1 MWACATGTF
10 EGHGKNVSHKAPSSC
25 GITENCVCLQGR
37 LRQVVAG
44 KSRQVPFISRYQ
56 CTVLGINA
64 LVLSSMDDRDLELTV
79 PEAGVLA

>member
-1 MWACATGTF
+1 M
-10 EGHGKNVSHKAPSSC
+10 
-25 GITENCVCLQGR
+25 
-37 LRQVVAG
+37 VAG

-56 CTVLGINA
+56 CTVLGVNA